1 MSNKSQSDLTP
12 EEQKKILLQQHYA
25 VLKKMDTKI
34 LNQALRYTPSALARF
49 DTKQVAD
56 YLQNP
61 SKYEKQLRYLS
72 NYLYNVNA
80 QYRQIVRHFATL
92 PTYDYTLNIVE
103 MPAKINADKIT
114 KAYQKAAQFVDKLN
128 LKDEMS
134 EVLKIAF
141 KEDVFYGYEHESK
154 DSFFIQRLDA
164 GYCQISSIEDG
175 VFNFAFDFSYFDT
188 YKDSLDIYPDEFKVK
203 YQLYK
208 LNPNANRWLELDSN
222 KTICIKINSDID
234 YALPPFNTVF
244 ESIFDQ
250 DEYKKIK
257 KAKAKMDNFLLLTQE
272 IPMDDKSQDV
282 DVFKISLDLA
292 MQFHNQLSESLGD
305 GIGLATTPMPI
316 SAIKLEKSKSDNDSV
331 SEAIRE
337 TYTDAGLSQYL
348 FNSDKNTS
356 AGITKSIITD
366 EQFLFSILTQIER
379 WINRKLKR
387 QSGTIKFYIRFLQLT
402 NFSREEVFN
411 RYLKAAQFGA
421 PVKMEMVASLG
432 LTPLEILNKTTLE
445 NEIFKLQD
453 LFIPLQSSHT
463 QNGDSTDEGGAPKKS
478 EADISDSRQV
488 DLDNADD

>member
-1 MSNKSQSDLTP
+1 MSNKSQFDLTL
-12 EEQKKILLQQHYA
+12 EQQKQALLNHHYA
-25 VLKKMDTKI
+25 SIRKMNTKHLNKALTSSPSVL
-34 LNQALRYTPSALARF
+34 SRF
-49 DTKQVAD
+49 DSKQVANF
-56 YLQNP
+56 LQNP
-61 SKYEKQLRYLS
+61 QKHEKQLRQLS

-103 MPAKINADKIT
+103 MPTKINADKIT
-114 KAYQKAAQFVDKLN
+114 KAYQKAAQYVDKLN

-134 EVLKIAF
+134 EVLKVAF

-154 DSFFIQRLDA
+154 DSYFIQKLDA
-164 GYCQISSIEDG
+164 DYCQISSIEDG
-175 VFNFAFDFSYFDT
+175 VFNFAYDFSYFDKF
-188 YKDSLDIYPDEFKVK
+188 KDSIELFPDEFKVK
-203 YQLYK
+203 YQIYN
-208 LNPNANRWLELDSN
+208 LNKQTNRWLELDSD
-222 KTICIKINSDID
+222 KTICIKINSDITD

-257 KAKAKMDNFLLLTQE
+257 KAKAKMDNFLLLTQL

-292 MQFHNQLSESLGD
+292 MQFHNQLSESLGE
-305 GIGLATTPMPI
+305 GIGLATTPMEI
-316 SAIKLEKSKSDNDSV
+316 EAIKLEKSKSDNDSV

-379 WINRKLKR
+379 WVNRKLKK

-432 LTPLEILNKTTLE
+432 LSPLEILNKTTLE
-445 NEIFKLQD
+445 NEIFKLHD

-463 QNGDSTDEGGAPKKS
+463 QTDSNKAGAPKKN
-478 EADISDSRQV
+478 ENDISESRQV
-488 DLDNADD
+488 DLDNLDD